1 VLEIVNPLRFAQ
13 TSLKC
18 RCSQCGGCH
27 EESKQEEKAK
37 EKIVRN
43 QQILGSP
50 RAGWS
55 TWKMAN
61 EEYREMSTLC
71 QYLTP
76 ILIIH
81 AIFSPTII
89 PWRFQ
94 HDMQRAWVFKTGL
107 GESQP

>member
-1 VLEIVNPLRFAQ
+1 MHWDVMEKVNRKKKLRRRLLETSKYWARPVLDGVLEKWRTKNIER
-13 TSLKC
+13 
-18 RCSQCGGCH
+18 
-27 EESKQEEKAK
+27 
-37 EKIVRN
+37 
-43 QQILGSP
+43 
-50 RAGWS
+50 
-55 TWKMAN
+55 
-61 EEYREMSTLC
+61 C